1 VLTDYHLHLR
11 PDDTGEAGDYF
22 SEENV
27 DRYLAAAEEHGIDEL
42 GVSEHV
48 YRFTQALEIWSHP
61 YWEEQAR
68 DDLDAYVDF
77 VRATPVRLGIECD
90 FVPGS
95 EDRIANLLER
105 DFDYVVGSVH
115 FLGPRGALD
124 DRRYDIWQEIADP
137 DELWSTYFRWQAEL
151 VRSGLFD
158 IVSHP
163 DLVKIWGA
171 DRPQPQRDPRFHYE
185 PLVEAI
191 SDSGV
196 AVEVS
201 TAGLRKPVGEI
212 YPARALAEMCVEA
225 GAEFALSSDAHT
237 PDQVG
242 FGYDEA
248 LELLSTLGVERICV
262 FEGRERRLEPV
273 GRAGDGA
280 GQVSSSSEEEG

>member
-22 SEENV
+22 SDQNV
-27 DRYLAAAEEHGIDEL
+27 DRYVAAAEEHGIDEL
-42 GVSEHV
+42 GVSEHL
-48 YRFTQALEIWSHP
+48 YRFTQALEIWRHP
-61 YWEEQAR
+61 YWETQAR
-68 DDLDAYVDF
+68 DDLDAYCEF
-77 VRATPVRLGIECD
+77 VRTTPLRLGIECD

-105 DFDYVVGSVH
+105 DFDYVVGSIH
-115 FLGPRGALD
+115 YLGQRGALD
-124 DRRYDIWQEIADP
+124 DRRYDIWEEIGDP

-163 DLVKIWGA
+163 DLVKIWGD
-171 DRPQPQRDPRFHYE
+171 DRPLPRRDPRFHYE

-191 SDSGV
+191 SDSDI

-201 TAGLRKPVGEI
+201 TAGLRKPVDEI
-212 YPARALAEMCVEA
+212 YPARALAEMCVEV
-225 GAEFALSSDAHT
+225 GADFALSSDAHA

-242 FGYDEA
+242 FGYDRA
-248 LELLSTLGVERICV
+248 LEFLSDLAVERICV
-262 FEGRERRLEPV
+262 FQGRERRLEPL

-280 GQVSSSSEEEG
+280 GQVSSSGEAGA